1 MDEAIKKPDM
11 LNVLNRSQGGA
22 FFSALAVL
30 VLCLLGTCVP
40 GSARADIYL
49 YIDSQG
55 VLHFTNTPTSSDY
68 KLYIKEKPK
77 STVKV
82 ASLRSFEQMIREAA
96 ARHGISASLIKA
108 LIKVESEFNPQ
119 AVSKK
124 GALGLM
130 QLMPENLASLQVEDP
145 FNPRQNIMG
154 GVRYLKT
161 LLKRYRGRVP
171 LALAAYNA
179 GPSLVDRHQGIPPI
193 KETEMFVEKV
203 MKYFYLFKRKGS

>member
-1 MDEAIKKPDM
+1 MDALRKKLII
-11 LNVLNRSQGGA
+11 LNFHPRSY
-22 FFSALAVL
+22 AVSL
-30 VLCLLGTCVP
+30 FTACMIMSVGILWACMP

-68 KLYIKEKPK
+68 KLYIKEKPRRAI
-77 STVKV
+77 KV
-82 ASLRSFEQMIREAA
+82 AHLPSFDQLIREAA
-96 ARHGISASLIKA
+96 TKHGISASLIKA
-108 LIKVESEFNPQ
+108 LIKVESGFNPQ

-130 QLMPENLASLQVEDP
+130 QLMPENLNALQVEDP

-154 GVRYLKT
+154 GTRYLKA
-161 LLKRYRGRVP
+161 LLKRYQGRVP

-193 KETEMFVEKV
+193 KETEQFVEKV
-203 MKYFYLFKRKGS
+203 MKYFYLFRRQDS

>member
-1 MDEAIKKPDM
+1 MARPLISFSQSAM
-11 LNVLNRSQGGA
+11 RISIWMVLW
-22 FFSALAVL
+22 AVL
-30 VLCLLGTCVP
+30 ATGTVN
-40 GSARADIYL
+40 SARADIYL

-77 STVKV
+77 K
-82 ASLRSFEQMIREAA
+82 ASNAVIVGPLEDLIREAA
-96 ARHGISASLIKA
+96 RKHGIAASLIKA

-130 QLMPENLASLQVEDP
+130 QLMPENLASFQVDNP
-145 FNPRQNIMG
+145 FDPRQNIMG
-154 GVRYLKT
+154 GTRYLK
-161 LLKRYRGRVP
+161 LLINRYQGRIP

-179 GPSLVDRHQGIPPI
+179 GPSIVDRHQGIPPI
-193 KETEMFVEKV
+193 RETEVFVEKV
-203 MKYFYLFKRKGS
+203 MKYFYLFKKKNS